1 MTFYTACADD
11 TTFSLKDLNSMK
23 KVLEMLDLF
32 LYLRLPPNLSERE
45 TAGIGSLKD
54 TKVPHYGL
62 RKFRCGLNS
71 LDLTKESAKI
81 LGVHMTCNK
90 KPQDD
95 SDFCAEVKN
104 TGNVIK
110 LWFMRH

>member
-1 MTFYTACADD
+1 
-11 TTFSLKDLNSMK
+11 MK

-104 TGNVIK
+104 TVNVIK